1 MMEHI
6 GFLIAGLVLLVAGAE
21 LLVKGSSRFAFKLGI
36 PTTVIGLTIVAYGT
50 SAPEMIVSAQAAL
63 NGQSD
68 LSLGNVV
75 GSNIF
80 NVLFILGLSAVITP
94 LIVGRQ
100 IIWQEVPIMIGVSLL
115 PMLLGMDGTISRVD
129 GIILLVLL
137 VSYTWLQV
145 RMALSENQSNNNGLA
160 LDSVIPK
167 QWSTPL
173 CLIAMVGGLGI
184 LVWGARWFL
193 QSAVEIARSVGI
205 DELVIGLTIVAAGTS
220 LPEVATSVLASIRGE
235 KDIAVGNVVGSNI
248 FNVLGVLGVA
258 ALIGPSGVSVSPA
271 VLRFDIPIMIA
282 VAVSCLPIFLT
293 GHKIVRWEGFL
304 FLFYFVGYTLY
315 LVLDAKN
322 HSLIAP
328 FSGVMVGMI
337 LPLTVI
343 TFLVI
348 LVRNFQN
355 GTTTLDMDQK

>member
-1 MMEHI
+1 MMESI
-6 GFLIAGLVLLVAGAE
+6 GFLVAGLVLLVVGAE

-50 SAPEMIVSAQAAL
+50 GAPEMIVSAQASL

-94 LIVGRQ
+94 LVVGRQ

-115 PMLLGMDGTISRVD
+115 PLLLGFDGTISRMD
-129 GIILLVLL
+129 GVILLVLL

-145 RMALSENQSNNNGLA
+145 RMALKESHSKKNDLA
-160 LDSVIPK
+160 LESVIPRG
-167 QWSTPL
+167 WSTPV
-173 CLIAMVGGLGI
+173 CLMAMGGGLGI

-193 QSAVEIARSVGI
+193 QSAVVIARSFGV

-258 ALIGPSGVSVSPA
+258 ALIGPNGVSVSPA
-271 VLRFDIPIMIA
+271 LLRFDIPIMIA
-282 VAVSCLPIFLT
+282 VSVSCLPIFLT
-293 GHKIVRWEGFL
+293 GHKLVRWEGFV

-315 LVLDAKN
+315 LILDAKN
-322 HSLIAP
+322 HSMIAP
-328 FSGVMVGMI
+328 FNGVMMGI
-337 LPLTVI
+337 ALPLTVI

-348 LVRNFQN
+348 LVRHYQN
-355 GTTTLDMDQK
+355 GGKSLAKDLK

>member
-1 MMEHI
+1 MMENI

-68 LSLGNVV
+68 LSLGNVI

-80 NVLFILGLSAVITP
+80 NVLLILGVSAVITP

-100 IIWQEVPIMIGVSLL
+100 IIWQEIPIMIGVSLL
-115 PMLLGMDGTISRVD
+115 PLLLGFDGVISRMDGV
-129 GIILLVLL
+129 ILLILL

-145 RMALSENQSNNNGLA
+145 RMALKESKSNIKSLSM
-160 LDSVIPK
+160 DSVIPK
-167 QWSTPL
+167 TWSTPI
-173 CLIAMVGGLGI
+173 CVVAIVSGLGV

-193 QSAVEIARSVGI
+193 QGSVAMARSFGI

-235 KDIAVGNVVGSNI
+235 KEIAVGNVVGSNI
-248 FNVLGVLGVA
+248 FNILGVLGVA
-258 ALIGPSGVSVSPA
+258 AIIGQNGIAVSPA
-271 VLRFDIPIMIA
+271 VLRFDIPIMIV
-282 VAVSCLPIFLT
+282 VALSCLPIFLT
-293 GHKIVRWEGFL
+293 GHKIVRWEGLL
-304 FLFYFVGYTLY
+304 FLFYFVAYTLY
-315 LVLDAKN
+315 LILDAKD
-322 HSLIAP
+322 HSIVAP
-328 FSGVMVGMI
+328 FSGAMMSIV

-343 TFLVI
+343 TFLVV
-348 LVRNFQN
+348 LVRNFQKVP
-355 GTTTLDMDQK
+355 TPFAKDQK

>member
-1 MMEHI
+1 MLVNI
-6 GFLIAGLVLLVAGAE
+6 GFLGAGLVLLVAGAE

-50 SAPEMIVSAQAAL
+50 SAPEMVVSAQAAL

-80 NVLFILGLSAVITP
+80 NVLLILGLSAIITP

-115 PMLLGMDGTISRVD
+115 PLFLGFDGTISRID
-129 GIILLVLL
+129 GVILLILLVG
-137 VSYTWLQV
+137 YTWLQV
-145 RMALSENQSNNNGLA
+145 RMALKESPSKKDEHA
-160 LDSVIPK
+160 LDSVIPRG
-167 QWSTPL
+167 WSTPV
-173 CLIAMVGGLGI
+173 CIVAMVAGLGT

-193 QSAVEIARSVGI
+193 QGAVDIARSFGI

-220 LPEVATSVLASIRGE
+220 LPEVATSVLASLRGE

-258 ALIGPSGVSVSPA
+258 ALIGSNGVAVSPA

-282 VAVSCLPIFLT
+282 VTLSCLPIFLT

-315 LVLDAKN
+315 LILDAKN
-322 HSLIAP
+322 HSMIAP
-328 FSGVMVGMI
+328 FNGVMMGMI

-348 LVRNFQN
+348 LVRHYQN
-355 GTTTLDMDQK
+355 GPSPLTKDPK

>member
-1 MMEHI
+1 MMENI

-21 LLVKGSSRFAFKLGI
+21 LLVRGSSRFAFRLGI

-63 NGQSD
+63 HGQSD

-80 NVLFILGLSAVITP
+80 NVLFILGLSAIITP

-100 IIWQEVPIMIGVSLL
+100 IVWQEVPIMIGVSLL
-115 PMLLGMDGTISRVD
+115 PLLLGYDGSISRLD
-129 GIILLVLL
+129 GFILLALL
-137 VSYTWLQV
+137 VGYTWLQV
-145 RMALSENQSNNNGLA
+145 RMALKDSHSKKNDLA
-160 LDSVIPK
+160 MESVIPK
-167 QWSTPL
+167 AWNTPV
-173 CLIAMVGGLGI
+173 CIMAMLAGLGT

-220 LPEVATSVLASIRGE
+220 LPEVATSVLASFRGE

-258 ALIGPSGVSVSPA
+258 ALIGPNGVSVSPA

-293 GHKIVRWEGFL
+293 GHKIVRWEGLL

-315 LVLDAKN
+315 LILDAKS
-322 HSLIAP
+322 HSMIAP
-328 FSGVMVGMI
+328 YSGVMMGII

-343 TFLVI
+343 TFVVI
-348 LVRNFQN
+348 LVRHYQN
-355 GTTTLDMDQK
+355 GATPLAKDLK